1 MGQTREADPEQ
12 LYLSCCS
19 IGVFC
24 EFVPDLPRL
33 FFHSWLPQNIWG
45 GADALRQ
52 GVCPCFNPSE
62 RERERE
68 RESPGERKKE
78 REREREPQPS
88 NDTKASGSPRVST
101 ECSEAVSRRLLLSLS
116 FSGKIPARRPCLS
129 AQKLFLITYRHA
141 YVFKLSLK
149 ALSSLQL
156 R

>member
-24 EFVPDLPRL
+24 DFAPDLPRL

-62 RERERE
+62 RA
-68 RESPGERKKE
+68 RESPGERK

-129 AQKLFLITYRHA
+129 AQHF
-141 YVFKLSLK
+141 FE
-149 ALSSLQL
+149 L
-156 R
+156 RTGMHVEAMYHIAQMPVST